1 MTTTVVDTSAVLA
14 LLYDEGRDVS
24 ETLATAASDSKLVV
38 NPVVYAE
45 LAADP
50 TFDDADALE
59 YFLDDVGIAVD
70 SPPREADFLAG
81 EKFQAYLE
89 RRGGGLQCPSC
100 GSETR
105 VSCPDCGESLGV
117 RQHVASDFLIGAH
130 AATTD
135 RLVTYD
141 SGFYRDY
148 FDIDDVLP

>member
-1 MTTTVVDTSAVLA
+1 MTTTVVDTSAVLS

-24 ETLATAASDSKLVV
+24 ETLAAAASDGRLVI

-59 YFLDDVGIAVD
+59 YFLDDVGIGVE

-81 EKFQAYLE
+81 EAFQTYLD
-89 RRGGGLQCPSC
+89 RRGEGLQCPSC
-100 GSETR
+100 GSQTT
-105 VSCPDCGESLGV
+105 VFCPDCGEPLAV

-130 AATTD
+130 AATAGQ
-135 RLVTYD
+135 LVSYD

-148 FDIDDVLP
+148 FDIDEVLP